1 MFQESRM
8 HEQDVLDYQIYTDVN
23 KGRLDLIVLRY
34 MARSVHLTLLK
45 EVAAKADAIHWT
57 LRAAPTLS
65 YFEERRRRMHR
76 IAIYDLQQLQVQRD
90 LAFVG
95 FVSRKQQPLSA
106 SIVEDIHEVDRK
118 LVVELVGTPG
128 MLSYSSLEL
137 RTGNWYNLVLF
148 NDLITKKHIKNS
160 ETHRYAAYQ
169 LAPRYYEWIRLH
181 SGIVQGGIARCD
193 LVLQK
198 TKRYTFQMISTRPVV
213 RELTIENIT
222 LDDEPPCCAPKDKQ
236 QTQIHLSL
244 SLENS
249 IAARSV
255 NLPPLLGSV

>member
-1 MFQESRM
+1 MFQDNRL
-8 HEQDVLDYQIYTDVN
+8 HEQDVLDYRIYTDVN

-34 MARSVHLTLLK
+34 MAHSIQLILLK
-45 EVAAKADAIHWT
+45 EAVVTHMP
-57 LRAAPTLS
+57 LLS
-65 YFEERRRRMHR
+65 YSRERRGRMHR
-76 IAIYDLQQLQVQRD
+76 IAIYDQQGLQEQQD

-106 SIVEDIHEVDRK
+106 SILEDIYEVDRK

-148 NDLITKKHIKNS
+148 NDPITKRHIRDS
-160 ETHRYAAYQ
+160 ETHKYAAYQ

-181 SGIVQGGIARCD
+181 NGIMPGGIARCE

-198 TKRYTFQMISTRPVV
+198 TNRYTFLMNSLRPIV
-213 RELTIENIT
+213 RELTYENVT
-222 LDDEPPCCAPKDKQ
+222 LEDTSPRCA
-236 QTQIHLSL
+236 TS
-244 SLENS
+244 EN
-249 IAARSV
+249 RHTE
-255 NLPPLLGSV
+255 PLLPLSPENLSVRTLS

>member
-1 MFQESRM
+1 MLQDSRM
-8 HEQDVLDYQIYTDVN
+8 HEQDVLDYHIYTDAN

-34 MARSVHLTLLK
+34 MVRSVHLTLLK
-45 EVAAKADAIHWT
+45 EVAPQVGAMNS
-57 LRAAPTLS
+57 APTLS
-65 YFEERRRRMHR
+65 YFEERRGRTHR
-76 IAIYDLQQLQVQRD
+76 IAIYDLQRLQVQRN

-118 LVVELVGTPG
+118 LVAELVGTPG

-148 NDLITKKHIKNS
+148 NDLITKRHIKNS

-198 TKRYTFQMISTRPVV
+198 TKRYTFQMISSRPVV
-213 RELTIENIT
+213 RELSYESIT
-222 LDDEPPCCAPKDKQ
+222 LDDKPPCSAPKDKQ

-249 IAARSV
+249 IARMFC
-255 NLPPLLGSV
+255 